1 VQHLRSLIYTVMLFL
16 TTAFFAIVVIVFM
29 WLPPARLYAVPR
41 TWARLNLWLLKTL
54 CGLDY
59 RIEGAEHLPD
69 VPFISMWK
77 HSSTWETI
85 AQMLLVPRA
94 SWLLKR
100 EILWVPVLGWA
111 IARFKPIA
119 IDRKAGG
126 TAVNQVVTQGRER
139 LGEGLGV
146 IIYPEGTRV
155 APGETRKFGMS
166 GALLASQSG
175 APLVPI
181 AHDSGYYWRRRGL
194 LKRPGTI
201 RVVIGP
207 PLDPRGLEPRE
218 ITERAKAWVDST
230 VAQLARQQGRD

>member
-139 LGEGLGV
+139 LSEGLGV

-207 PLDPRGLEPRE
+207 PLDPRGLEPRQ
-218 ITERAKAWVDST
+218 ITERAKDWVDST
-230 VAQLARQQGRD
+230 VAELARQQGQN

>member
-1 VQHLRSLIYTVMLFL
+1 MLFL
-16 TTAFFAIVVIVFM
+16 TTAFFAVLVIVLM
-29 WLPPARLYAVPR
+29 WLPPARLYAIPR
-41 TWARLNLWLLKTL
+41 TWARMNLWLLKTL

-100 EILWVPVLGWA
+100 EILWVPLLGWA
-111 IARFKPIA
+111 IARFRPIA

-139 LGEGLGV
+139 LSEGLGV

-155 APGETRKFGMS
+155 APGETRRFGMS

-181 AHDSGYYWRRRGL
+181 AHDS
-194 LKRPGTI
+194 
-201 RVVIGP
+201 
-207 PLDPRGLEPRE
+207 
-218 ITERAKAWVDST
+218 
-230 VAQLARQQGRD
+230 

>member
-100 EILWVPVLGWA
+100 EILWVPLLGWA

>member
-1 VQHLRSLIYTVMLFL
+1 MQHLRSLIYTVMLFL

-100 EILWVPVLGWA
+100 EILWVPLLGWA

-139 LGEGLGV
+139 LSEGLGV